1 MKHLILIIILAM
13 HGLCLNGKDISI
25 EFSVE
30 MEDKDAY
37 LIITYHNNGTTDY
50 YLPSLFYNDTQY
62 AEFFPRYCNSFKP
75 YRSSRTENIERLGEF
90 RGAEYNLTFR
100 FIDRN
105 IRTELNL
112 EPLRDSCIDYLNA
125 EVAAYYD
132 FMGVNNKKVFEILR
146 NEDYVKHSPFF
157 VFVKSLCVRKIL
169 ANCKNKKMY
178 S

>member
-62 AEFFPRYCNSFKP
+62 AEFFPRYCNSFNHIGAAEPRISKDL
-75 YRSSRTENIERLGEF
+75 ENSEGL
-90 RGAEYNLTFR
+90 
-100 FIDRN
+100 N
-105 IRTELNL
+105 I
-112 EPLRDSCIDYLNA
+112 I
-125 EVAAYYD
+125 
-132 FMGVNNKKVFEILR
+132 
-146 NEDYVKHSPFF
+146 
-157 VFVKSLCVRKIL
+157 
-169 ANCKNKKMY
+169 
-178 S
+178 